1 MFGYKS
7 FTLDFGFEVSGESTR
22 RALLIRI
29 RPSVDKRQ
37 NESLNITFQ
46 IPNQSTVFFFFR
58 LSGTFA
64 ILKSADS
71 SKFN

>member
-46 IPNQSTVFFFFR
+46 IPNQSTVFCFFF
-58 LSGTFA
+58 SG
-64 ILKSADS
+64 
-71 SKFN
+71 